1 MTISFGGG
9 NLASCFGL
17 LAALERSYAGQ
28 YGYEAGQSAR
38 IAGYARREQDWALQ
52 SNAAA
57 GDINT
62 IVKQLRAAQL
72 RQAMAERELHDHRQQ
87 IRDARAI
94 ETFLTDERTGKTSN
108 EAFFGWLRRE
118 VRGLYS
124 RCFTLAFDTARKAE
138 RALQHELGDPTRT
151 FLQYDYL
158 AGREELLAG
167 ERLYLDVKR
176 MELAYHELNRRE
188 YELTRH
194 VSLRQLDPRALVE
207 LRTAG
212 QCTVDIPEEL
222 FDLDCPGHYFRR
234 LRSVA
239 VSIPCIVGPYAT
251 VNCTL
256 TLLSSTIRTSP
267 SVAGGYARDGEDT
280 TRFSDYYG
288 GVQAI
293 VTSTGHD
300 DGGTFETSLADE
312 RYLPFEG
319 SGAVSQWRLELPADV
334 RQFDHGTISDV
345 VLHLRYQAREGGLA
359 LRAAATG
366 ALQEKIAAAA
376 TVGSARLLSVRQ
388 EFATEWARFAAAT
401 GSPAALTIT
410 LREEHYPFWARQ
422 TEGFVLHSIELFA
435 SAGTGDVTV
444 YDAEADDPP
453 GSRHESVLS
462 ADPSVGGLRTGPL
475 SAPLPAAVGPFT
487 LYLEGN
493 SITDLWLAL
502 VWGAP
507 D

>member
-1 MTISFGGG
+1 M
-9 NLASCFGL
+9 
-17 LAALERSYAGQ
+17 
-28 YGYEAGQSAR
+28 
-38 IAGYARREQDWALQ
+38 
-52 SNAAA
+52 
-57 GDINT
+57 
-62 IVKQLRAAQL
+62 
-72 RQAMAERELHDHRQQ
+72 
-87 IRDARAI
+87 
-94 ETFLTDERTGKTSN
+94 
-108 EAFFGWLRRE
+108 
-118 VRGLYS
+118 
-124 RCFTLAFDTARKAE
+124 
-138 RALQHELGDPTRT
+138 
-151 FLQYDYL
+151 
-158 AGREELLAG
+158 
-167 ERLYLDVKR
+167 
-176 MELAYHELNRRE
+176 
-188 YELTRH
+188 
-194 VSLRQLDPRALVE
+194 
-207 LRTAG
+207 
-212 QCTVDIPEEL
+212 
-222 FDLDCPGHYFRR
+222 
-234 LRSVA
+234 
-239 VSIPCIVGPYAT
+239 
-251 VNCTL
+251 
-256 TLLSSTIRTSP
+256 
-267 SVAGGYARDGEDT
+267 AGGYARDGEDT

-319 SGAVSQWRLELPADV
+319 SGAVSRWRLELPADV

-453 GSRHESVLS
+453 GSRHESSCPPIPAS
-462 ADPSVGGLRTGPL
+462 AGCGP
-475 SAPLPAAVGPFT
+475 GR
-487 LYLEGN
+487 
-493 SITDLWLAL
+493 
-502 VWGAP
+502 
-507 D
+507 